1 MPKQSPVA
9 GELDKPFWDACNDD
23 RLVLQYCAA
32 CDRFQHPPEPTCYE
46 CGSAASELEWRE
58 VSGHGTIYS
67 YGVVYDTPITVLQP
81 DQPYNVAV
89 IELTDAPGINL
100 MSHLPGVPVDEVPIG
115 AEVTVTFEVTPG
127 NGQKV
132 PEWQVAR

>member
-9 GELDKPFWDACNDD
+9 GELDQPFWDACNED
-23 RLVLQYCAA
+23 RLVIQYCAA
-32 CDRFQHPPEPTCYE
+32 CDRFQHPPEPICYQ
-46 CGSAASELEWRE
+46 CATPAAQLEWRE
-58 VSGHGTIYS
+58 VSGEGTIYS

-89 IELTDAPGINL
+89 IALADAPGINL
-100 MSHLPGVPVDEVPIG
+100 MSHLPGVAVDQVPID
-115 AEVTVTFEVTPG
+115 APVSVFFEVTPG

-132 PEWQVAR
+132 PEWQVTR

>member
-9 GELDKPFWDACNDD
+9 DDVDRPFWEACNED

-32 CDRFQHPPEPTCYE
+32 CDRFQHPPLPE
-46 CGSAASELEWRE
+46 CAECDSTTLEWRE
-58 VSGHGTIYS
+58 VAGRGTIYS
-67 YGVVYDTPITVLQP
+67 YGVVHDTPIAVLQP

-89 IELTDAPGINL
+89 IALDDAPGINM
-100 MSHLPGVPVDEVPIG
+100 MSHLPGTPLDVVPIG
-115 AEVTVTFEVTPG
+115 AAVSVTFEVTPG

-132 PEWQVAR
+132 PEWQVVG